1 MGLTISSYFTSTEL
15 SLQRALEFSRS
26 QRFIDLVEEAR
37 RKNIML
43 RIDGKITTVRCMSSV
58 FAAEQV
64 NDWIWD
70 RPDSVIDLVEQAKR
84 KGIELRM
91 DGKSLILRT
100 VAPGLISEQK
110 IKMVL
115 G

>member
-1 MGLTISSYFTSTEL
+1 MGLTISSYFTSTDL
-15 SLQRALEFSRS
+15 SFQRALEFSRS

-37 RKNIML
+37 KKNIML

-70 RPDSVIDLVEQAKR
+70 EPNSEDRIYESLKNTIKR
-84 KGIELRM
+84 YSERCLSINSQFMHKLM
-91 DGKSLILRT
+91 T
-100 VAPGLISEQK
+100 VPKE
-110 IKMVL
+110 
-115 G
+115 